1 MVPKIHAKGSS
12 FKGAALYLLHDKDRA
27 STDERVAWTEARN
40 LAHDDPQTGWRI
52 MVATAKDQERLKAEA
67 GVKNTGRKS
76 HKHVLHISL
85 AWHPDQRPDR
95 EEMVRAADGALAA
108 IGADDRQAL
117 IIAHNDEEHAHVHL
131 LVNRV
136 SPQDGRH
143 LPSSNDRLKLSKW
156 AEAYER
162 KCGKILCEERVINNA
177 MRAKGAYVKGAK
189 DIARHIYEARP
200 PANDNDRDKA
210 VRAEQTAKDH
220 ALALRG
226 RNIAALHAAAWQRL
240 ESAHQERKAALA
252 RRYERDAGK
261 VRARVLEEFRPAW
274 RDLNRQQASEKQ
286 TFEALE
292 KSFFGRASNFV
303 RTARLSAQD
312 VAEGRGGAISRSFRI
327 LTNAGERRAQFDKAQ
342 ERARAALEG
351 DQAAKAKEA
360 LSGMQS
366 ERKAAQ
372 EATRAVYFREREDLA
387 KSQEAERSRLQAD
400 WKSRTAEREA
410 AFKELASKAQQ
421 REALKAEHNQAA
433 KPKRD
438 ARDEILDRYA
448 RTIEFKKAAR
458 QRAQEQ
464 DNEQSRDD
472 DHER

>member
-95 EEMVRAADGALAA
+95 EEMVRAADNALAA

-162 KCGKILCEERVINNA
+162 ECGEILCEERVINNA

-189 DIARHIYEARP
+189 DIARHIYETRP

-226 RNIAALHAAAWQRL
+226 RNMATLHAAAWQRL

-261 VRARVLEEFRPAW
+261 VRAQVLEEFRPAW
-274 RDLNRQQASEKQ
+274 RELNRQQASEKK

-292 KSFFGRASNFV
+292 KSFFGRASNIA

-312 VAEGRGGAISRSFRI
+312 VAEGRSGAISRSFRI

-342 ERARAALEG
+342 ERARSALEG

-360 LSGMQS
+360 LQTTKERRSGDLGTLRAAYFA
-366 ERKAAQ
+366 ER
-372 EATRAVYFREREDLA
+372 DSLA
-387 KSQEAERSRLQAD
+387 KSQAVERAGLQAAWRD
-400 WKSRTAEREA
+400 RTAERQA
-410 AFKELASKAQQ
+410 AFAELNKQASLRQPDAESRRTAESRLSP
-421 REALKAEHNQAA
+421 REAELLQNYLKSGF
-433 KPKRD
+433 D
-438 ARDEILDRYA
+438 TAR
-448 RTIEFKKAAR
+448 RTFSR
-458 QRAQEQ
+458 EQ
-464 DNEQSRDD
+464 DNERDRDD